1 MRRVVRLERVDSTQM
16 TAFALAAD
24 GAAHDGTVVVADYQA
39 SGRGRRGRTWE
50 ASPGQSL
57 LSTIL
62 VRPRLPAAQ
71 WPAYSLVA
79 AVAVAEALA
88 RTAALAARLKWP
100 NDVLIA
106 GRKIAGIL
114 LESRSVGDAG
124 TAMVAVGVGI
134 NLAQRAFP
142 AALAARATS
151 VTIETGRTVPGDAML
166 GSLLDAFDAWRARL
180 EGEGMAPVR
189 ARWLAL
195 ADTIGRRVSIDGV
208 SGVAVDLDPD
218 GALVL
223 DGASGR
229 HRVMAG
235 EVRDEAEHAARP

>member
-1 MRRVVRLERVDSTQM
+1 MSRLVRLDRVDSTQT

-24 GAAHDGTVVVADYQA
+24 GADDGTVVVADYQA

-50 ASPGQSL
+50 AAPGQSL
-57 LSTIL
+57 LCTIL
-62 VRPRLPAAQ
+62 VRPRLAAPQ

-79 AVAVAEALA
+79 AVAVAETLA

-114 LESRSVGDAG
+114 LESRTVGDAA
-124 TAMVAVGVGI
+124 TTMIAVGVGI

-151 VTIETGRTVPGDAML
+151 VAIETGRTVARDAML
-166 GSLLDAFDAWRARL
+166 DALLEAFDGWRARL
-180 EGEGMAPVR
+180 EGEGMAAVR

-223 DGASGR
+223 EGAGRR
-229 HRVMAG
+229 HRVVAG
-235 EVRDEAEHAARP
+235 ELLEEAEHAARP

>member
-1 MRRVVRLERVDSTQM
+1 MSRLVHLERVDSTQT

-24 GAAHDGTVVVADYQA
+24 GAEDRTVVVADYQA
-39 SGRGRRGRTWE
+39 SGRGRRGRAWE
-50 ASPGQSL
+50 APPGQSL
-57 LSTIL
+57 LCTIL
-62 VRPRLPAAQ
+62 VRPRLAPPQ

-79 AVAVAEALA
+79 AVAVAETLA

-114 LESRSVGDAG
+114 LESRVVGDTS
-124 TAMVAVGVGI
+124 TAVIAIGIGI

-151 VTIETGRTVPGDAML
+151 IAIEAGRTVARDAML
-166 GSLLDAFDAWRARL
+166 GALLEDFDGWRARL

-223 DGASGR
+223 EDGGRR
-229 HRVMAG
+229 HRVVAG
-235 EVRDEAEHAARP
+235 EVLEEPEHAARP

>member
-1 MRRVVRLERVDSTQM
+1 MSRLVQLERVDSTQT
-16 TAFALAAD
+16 TAFALAAA
-24 GAAHDGTVVVADYQA
+24 GADDRTVVVADYQA

-50 ASPGQSL
+50 ASPGPSL
-57 LSTIL
+57 LCTIL
-62 VRPRLPAAQ
+62 VRPRLAPTQ

-114 LESRSVGDAG
+114 LESRSVGD
-124 TAMVAVGVGI
+124 TATAVIAVGVGV

-151 VTIETGRTVPGDAML
+151 VAIESGRAVPRDTML
-166 GSLLDAFDAWRARL
+166 GALLDAFDAWRARL

-189 ARWLAL
+189 ARWLAV

-223 DGASGR
+223 EGAGRR

-235 EVRDEAEHAARP
+235 EALEEAADAARP

>member
-1 MRRVVRLERVDSTQM
+1 MKRVVHFERVDSTQA

-24 GAAHDGTVVVADYQA
+24 GAADRTVVVADYQA
-39 SGRGRRGRTWE
+39 GGRGRRGRTWE
-50 ASPGQSL
+50 AEPGQSL

-62 VRPRLPAAQ
+62 VRPRLTPAQ
-71 WPAYSLVA
+71 WPAYSLA
-79 AVAVAEALA
+79 TAVAVAETLA
-88 RTAALAARLKWP
+88 RTAALAPRLKWP

-114 LESRSVGDAG
+114 LESRIVGD
-124 TAMVAVGVGI
+124 TANAVVAVGVGV
-134 NLAQRAFP
+134 NVAQRAFP

-151 VTIETGRTVPGDAML
+151 VTIEAGRVVTRDTILAT
-166 GSLLDAFDAWRARL
+166 LLEAFDEWRARL

-218 GALVL
+218 GALIL
-223 DGASGR
+223 EDGRRR
-229 HRVMAG
+229 HRVVAG
-235 EVRDEAEHAARP
+235 EVGEEPEHAARP

>member
-1 MRRVVRLERVDSTQM
+1 MKRVVHFERVDSTQA
-16 TAFALAAD
+16 TAFALAAG
-24 GAAHDGTVVVADYQA
+24 GAADRTVVVADYQA
-39 SGRGRRGRTWE
+39 AGRGRRGRTWE
-50 ASPGQSL
+50 AAPGQSL

-62 VRPRLPAAQ
+62 VRPRLAPAQ
-71 WPAYSLVA
+71 WPAYSLVT
-79 AVAVAEALA
+79 AVAVAETLA
-88 RTAALAARLKWP
+88 RAAALAARLKWP

-114 LESRSVGDAG
+114 LESRIVGD
-124 TAMVAVGVGI
+124 TAKAVVAVGVGV
-134 NLAQRAFP
+134 NVAQRACP

-151 VTIETGRTVPGDAML
+151 VTIEAGRVVTRDTILAT
-166 GSLLDAFDAWRARL
+166 LLEAFDEWRARL

-223 DGASGR
+223 EDGGR
-229 HRVMAG
+229 RYRVVAG
-235 EVRDEAEHAARP
+235 EVGEETEHAARP

>member
-1 MRRVVRLERVDSTQM
+1 MSRLVHLERVDSTQT

-24 GAAHDGTVVVADYQA
+24 GAEDRTVVVADYQA

-57 LSTIL
+57 LCTIL
-62 VRPRLPAAQ
+62 VRPRLAMAQ

-79 AVAVAEALA
+79 AVAVAETLA

-114 LESRSVGDAG
+114 LESRVVGEVP
-124 TAMVAVGVGI
+124 TAVVGVGIGI

-151 VTIETGRTVPGDAML
+151 VAIETGRTLARDTML
-166 GSLLDAFDAWRARL
+166 AALLEAFDAWRARL

-223 DGASGR
+223 EGAGRR

-235 EVRDEAEHAARP
+235 EVLEEAEHAARP

>member
-1 MRRVVRLERVDSTQM
+1 MSRLVHLERVDSTQT

-24 GAAHDGTVVVADYQA
+24 GAEDRTVVVADYQA
-39 SGRGRRGRTWE
+39 SGRGRRGRAWE

-57 LSTIL
+57 LCTIL
-62 VRPRLPAAQ
+62 VRPRLTTVQ

-79 AVAVAEALA
+79 AVAVAETLA

-114 LESRSVGDAG
+114 LESRIVGDASR
-124 TAMVAVGVGI
+124 AVIAIGVGI

-151 VTIETGRTVPGDAML
+151 IAIEAGRSVGRDAML
-166 GSLLDAFDAWRARL
+166 AALLEAFDGWRARL
-180 EGEGMAPVR
+180 EGEGIAPVR

-195 ADTIGRRVSIDGV
+195 SDTIGRRVSIDGV

-223 DGASGR
+223 EDAGRR
-229 HRVMAG
+229 HRVVAG
-235 EVRDEAEHAARP
+235 EVLEESEHAARP

>member
-1 MRRVVRLERVDSTQM
+1 MSRIVHYERVDSTQAS
-16 TAFALAAD
+16 AFTLAAE
-24 GAAHDGTVVVADYQA
+24 GADDGTVVVADYQA
-39 SGRGRRGRTWE
+39 AGRGRRGRTWE
-50 ASPGQSL
+50 AAPGQGL

-62 VRPRLPAAQ
+62 VRPRLAPAQ
-71 WPAYSLVA
+71 WPAYSLVT
-79 AVAVAEALA
+79 AVAVAETLA

-106 GRKIAGIL
+106 GRKIAGVL
-114 LESRSVGDAG
+114 LESRSVGD
-124 TAMVAVGVGI
+124 TATAVVAVGIGI
-134 NLAQRAFP
+134 NLGQRAFP

-151 VTIETGRTVPGDAML
+151 VAIEADRAVSRDVML
-166 GSLLDAFDAWRARL
+166 AALLDAFDGWRARL

-208 SGVAVDLDPD
+208 SGVAVDLDQD

-223 DGASGR
+223 EDGGRR

-235 EVRDEAEHAARP
+235 EVSEEAEHAARP

>member
-1 MRRVVRLERVDSTQM
+1 MSRLVHLERVDSTQT

-24 GAAHDGTVVVADYQA
+24 GAEDRTVVVADYQA

-57 LSTIL
+57 LCTIL
-62 VRPRLPAAQ
+62 VHPRLPPAQ

-79 AVAVAEALA
+79 AVAVAETLA

-114 LESRSVGDAG
+114 LESRIVGNAS
-124 TAMVAVGVGI
+124 TAVIAIGVGI

-151 VTIETGRTVPGDAML
+151 IAIESGRTVPRDAML
-166 GSLLDAFDAWRARL
+166 GALLEAFDAWRTRL
-180 EGEGMAPVR
+180 ESDGIAPVR

-223 DGASGR
+223 EDGGRR
-229 HRVMAG
+229 HRVLAG
-235 EVRDEAEHAARP
+235 EVLEESEHAARP

>member
-1 MRRVVRLERVDSTQM
+1 MSRLVHLERVDSTQT
-16 TAFALAAD
+16 TAFTLAAD
-24 GAAHDGTVVVADYQA
+24 GAEDRTVVVADYQA

-57 LSTIL
+57 LCTIL
-62 VRPRLPAAQ
+62 VRPRLATAQ

-79 AVAVAEALA
+79 AVAVAETLA

-114 LESRSVGDAG
+114 LESRMVGDVPA
-124 TAMVAVGVGI
+124 AVVAIGVGI

-151 VTIETGRTVPGDAML
+151 VAIETGRTVARDAML
-166 GSLLDAFDAWRARL
+166 GALLEAFDAWRARL

-223 DGASGR
+223 EGAGRR
-229 HRVMAG
+229 HRVTAG
-235 EVRDEAEHAARP
+235 EVLEEAEHAARP

>member
-1 MRRVVRLERVDSTQM
+1 LTWPPTVPT
-16 TAFALAAD
+16 TAPSSWPITRCRAAD
-24 GAAHDGTVVVADYQA
+24 AAGALG
-39 SGRGRRGRTWE
+39 
-50 ASPGQSL
+50 
-57 LSTIL
+57 
-62 VRPRLPAAQ
+62 RPRLAGACSARSSCARVSCRRSGRPIRCS
-71 WPAYSLVA
+71 PLSPPPRR
-79 AVAVAEALA
+79 A

-114 LESRSVGDAG
+114 VESRGVGDAA
-124 TAMVAVGVGI
+124 TAVIAIGVGM

-151 VTIETGRTVPGDAML
+151 VAIESGRAVARDTML
-166 GSLLDAFDAWRARL
+166 GALLDAFDAWRARL

-223 DGASGR
+223 EGAGRR

-235 EVRDEAEHAARP
+235 EVLEETAHAARP

>member
-24 GAAHDGTVVVADYQA
+24 GAAHDGTVVIADYQA
-39 SGRGRRGRTWE
+39 SGRGRRGRTW
-50 ASPGQSL
+50 
-57 LSTIL
+57 
-62 VRPRLPAAQ
+62 RLPAAQ

-114 LESRSVGDAG
+114 LESRIVGDAG

-151 VTIETGRTVPGDAML
+151 VAIETGRIVPSDTML

>member
-1 MRRVVRLERVDSTQM
+1 MSRLVHLERVDSTQT

-24 GAAHDGTVVVADYQA
+24 GAEDRTVVVADYQA

-50 ASPGQSL
+50 AAPGQSL
-57 LSTIL
+57 LCTIV
-62 VRPRLPAAQ
+62 VRPRLAPTQ

-79 AVAVAEALA
+79 AVAVAETLA

-114 LESRSVGDAG
+114 LESRVIGDSSA
-124 TAMVAVGVGI
+124 AVIAIGIGI

-151 VTIETGRTVPGDAML
+151 IVIESGRTVARDTML
-166 GSLLDAFDAWRARL
+166 AVLLEAFDAWRARL
-180 EGEGMAPVR
+180 ESEGMAPVR
-189 ARWLAL
+189 ARWLTL
-195 ADTIGRRVSIDGV
+195 AETIGRRVSIDGV
-208 SGVAVDLDPD
+208 SGVAVDLDLD

-223 DGASGR
+223 EDAGRR
-229 HRVMAG
+229 HRVVAG
-235 EVRDEAEHAARP
+235 EVLEETAHAARP

>member
-1 MRRVVRLERVDSTQM
+1 MSRIVHYERVDSTQA
-16 TAFALAAD
+16 TAFALAAE
-24 GAAHDGTVVVADYQA
+24 GADDGTVVVADYQA
-39 SGRGRRGRTWE
+39 AGRGRRGRTWE
-50 ASPGQSL
+50 AAPGQGL

-62 VRPRLPAAQ
+62 VRPRLAPAQ
-71 WPAYSLVA
+71 WPAYSLVT
-79 AVAVAEALA
+79 AVAVAETLA

-106 GRKIAGIL
+106 GRKIAGVL
-114 LESRSVGDAG
+114 LESRSVGD
-124 TAMVAVGVGI
+124 TATAVVAVGIGI
-134 NLAQRAFP
+134 NLGQRAFP

-151 VTIETGRTVPGDAML
+151 VAIEADRAVSRDVML
-166 GSLLDAFDAWRARL
+166 AALLDAFDGWRARL

-208 SGVAVDLDPD
+208 SGVAVDLDQD

-223 DGASGR
+223 EDGGRR

-235 EVRDEAEHAARP
+235 EVSEEAEHAARP

>member
-1 MRRVVRLERVDSTQM
+1 MSRLVHLERVDSTQT
-16 TAFALAAD
+16 TALALAAD
-24 GAAHDGTVVVADYQA
+24 GADDRTVVVADYQA
-39 SGRGRRGRTWE
+39 SGRGRRGRAWE
-50 ASPGQSL
+50 ASSGQSL
-57 LSTIL
+57 LCTIL
-62 VRPRLPAAQ
+62 VRPRLVPTQ
-71 WPAYSLVA
+71 WPAYSLLTAVA
-79 AVAVAEALA
+79 AAEALA

-114 LESRSVGDAG
+114 LESRSVGDAA
-124 TAMVAVGVGI
+124 TAVIAIGVGM

-151 VTIETGRTVPGDAML
+151 VAIESGCAVARDTML
-166 GSLLDAFDAWRARL
+166 GALLDAFDAWRARL

-223 DGASGR
+223 EGAGRR

-235 EVRDEAEHAARP
+235 EVLEETAHAARP

>member
-1 MRRVVRLERVDSTQM
+1 MSRVVHVKRVDSTQT

-24 GAAHDGTVVVADYQA
+24 GARDGTVVVAEYQA

-50 ASPGQSL
+50 AAPGQSL
-57 LSTIL
+57 LGTIL

-79 AVAVAEALA
+79 AVAVAETLA

-114 LESRSVGDAG
+114 LESRTLGDSAP
-124 TAMVAVGVGI
+124 AVVAVGIGI

-151 VTIETGRTVPGDAML
+151 VAIEAGRVIPRDTML
-166 GSLLDAFDAWRARL
+166 SALLEAFDDWRGRL
-180 EGEGMAPVR
+180 ESEGMSPVR

-195 ADTIGRRVSIDGV
+195 ADTIGRRVSVDGV
-208 SGVAVDLDPD
+208 TGVAVDLDLD

-223 DGASGR
+223 EGAGGR
-229 HRVMAG
+229 HRVVAG
-235 EVRDEAEHAARP
+235 EVFEETEHAARP

>member
-1 MRRVVRLERVDSTQM
+1 MSRLVHLERVDSTQT

-24 GAAHDGTVVVADYQA
+24 GAEDRTVVVADYQA

-50 ASPGQSL
+50 AAPGQSL
-57 LSTIL
+57 LCTIV
-62 VRPRLPAAQ
+62 VRPRLAPAQ

-79 AVAVAEALA
+79 AVAVAETLA

-114 LESRSVGDAG
+114 LESRVIGDSSA
-124 TAMVAVGVGI
+124 AVIAIGIGI

-151 VTIETGRTVPGDAML
+151 IVIESGRTVARDTML
-166 GSLLDAFDAWRARL
+166 AVLLEAFDAWRARL
-180 EGEGMAPVR
+180 ESEGMAPVR
-189 ARWLAL
+189 ARWLTL
-195 ADTIGRRVSIDGV
+195 AETIGRRVSIDGV
-208 SGVAVDLDPD
+208 SGVAVDLDLD

-223 DGASGR
+223 EDAGRR
-229 HRVMAG
+229 HRVVAG
-235 EVRDEAEHAARP
+235 EVLEETAHAARP

>member
-1 MRRVVRLERVDSTQM
+1 
-16 TAFALAAD
+16 
-24 GAAHDGTVVVADYQA
+24 
-39 SGRGRRGRTWE
+39 
-50 ASPGQSL
+50 
-57 LSTIL
+57 
-62 VRPRLPAAQ
+62 
-71 WPAYSLVA
+71 
-79 AVAVAEALA
+79 
-88 RTAALAARLKWP
+88 
-100 NDVLIA
+100 
-106 GRKIAGIL
+106 
-114 LESRSVGDAG
+114 
-124 TAMVAVGVGI
+124 
-134 NLAQRAFP
+134 
-142 AALAARATS
+142 
-151 VTIETGRTVPGDAML
+151 ML

>member
-1 MRRVVRLERVDSTQM
+1 MSRLVHLERVDSTQT

-24 GAAHDGTVVVADYQA
+24 GAEDRTVVVADYQA
-39 SGRGRRGRTWE
+39 SGRGRRGRAWE
-50 ASPGQSL
+50 APPGQSL
-57 LSTIL
+57 LCTIL
-62 VRPRLPAAQ
+62 VRPRLAPPQ

-79 AVAVAEALA
+79 AVAVAETLA

-114 LESRSVGDAG
+114 LESRVVGDTS
-124 TAMVAVGVGI
+124 TAVIAIGIGI

-151 VTIETGRTVPGDAML
+151 IAIEAGRTVARDATL
-166 GSLLDAFDAWRARL
+166 GALLEAFDGWRARL

-223 DGASGR
+223 EDGGRR
-229 HRVMAG
+229 HRVVAG
-235 EVRDEAEHAARP
+235 EVLEEPEHAARP

>member
-1 MRRVVRLERVDSTQM
+1 MTRLVHLERVDSTQT
-16 TAFALAAD
+16 TAFALAAE
-24 GAAHDGTVVVADYQA
+24 GAEDRTVVVTDYQA
-39 SGRGRRGRTWE
+39 SGRGRRGRAWE
-50 ASPGQSL
+50 AAPGQSL
-57 LSTIL
+57 LCTIL
-62 VRPRLPAAQ
+62 VRPRLTVAQ

-114 LESRSVGDAG
+114 LESRLAGDTPAG
-124 TAMVAVGVGI
+124 VVAVGVGV

-151 VTIETGRTVPGDAML
+151 VAIEVGRGVARDTML
-166 GSLLDAFDAWRARL
+166 EALLEAFDAWRGRL

-223 DGASGR
+223 EGAGRR
-229 HRVMAG
+229 HRVLAG
-235 EVRDEAEHAARP
+235 EVLEEAEHAARP

>member
-1 MRRVVRLERVDSTQM
+1 MSRLVHLERVDSTQT

-24 GAAHDGTVVVADYQA
+24 GAEDRTVVVADYQA
-39 SGRGRRGRTWE
+39 SGRGRRGRAWE
-50 ASPGQSL
+50 APPGQSL
-57 LSTIL
+57 LCTIL
-62 VRPRLPAAQ
+62 VRPRLTPPQ

-79 AVAVAEALA
+79 AVAVAETLA

-114 LESRSVGDAG
+114 LESRVAGDTP
-124 TAMVAVGVGI
+124 TAAIAIGIGI

-151 VTIETGRTVPGDAML
+151 IAIESGRTVPRDTML
-166 GSLLDAFDAWRARL
+166 GVLLEAFDGWRARV

-195 ADTIGRRVSIDGV
+195 ADTIGRRVSIDGI

-223 DGASGR
+223 EDAGRR
-229 HRVMAG
+229 HRVLAG
-235 EVRDEAEHAARP
+235 EVLEEAEHAARP

>member
-1 MRRVVRLERVDSTQM
+1 MSRLVRLERVDSTQM

-24 GAAHDGTVVVADYQA
+24 GAAADGTVVVADYQA

-57 LSTIL
+57 LCTML
-62 VRPRLPAAQ
+62 VRPRLAAPH

-79 AVAVAEALA
+79 AVAVAETLA

-114 LESRSVGDAG
+114 LESRTMGDAA
-124 TAMVAVGVGI
+124 TTMIAVGVGI

-151 VTIETGRTVPGDAML
+151 VVIETGRTVVRDTML
-166 GSLLDAFDAWRARL
+166 ASLLEAFDAWRARL
-180 EGEGMAPVR
+180 ESDGMAPVR

-195 ADTIGRRVSIDGV
+195 TDTIGRRVSIDGV
-208 SGVAVDLDPD
+208 SGIAVDLDPD

-223 DGASGR
+223 EGAGRR
-229 HRVMAG
+229 HRVVAG
-235 EVRDEAEHAARP
+235 ELLEETEHAARP

>member
-1 MRRVVRLERVDSTQM
+1 MRRIVHLERVDSTQT
-16 TAFALAAD
+16 TAFALAAE
-24 GAAHDGTVVVADYQA
+24 GAADGTVVIADYQA
-39 SGRGRRGRTWE
+39 SGRGRRGRAWE
-50 ASPGQSL
+50 AAPGQSL

-62 VRPRLPAAQ
+62 VRPPLPPAQ

-79 AVAVAEALA
+79 AVAVAETLA

-114 LESRSVGDAG
+114 LESRVVDQTSPPV
-124 TAMVAVGVGI
+124 VAVGVGI

-151 VTIETGRTVPGDAML
+151 VAIESGRQIARDTVL
-166 GSLLDAFDAWRARL
+166 GALLEAFDEWRGRL
-180 EGEGMAPVR
+180 EGEGMTPVR

-208 SGVAVDLDPD
+208 TGVAVDLDLD

-223 DGASGR
+223 EGAGGR

-235 EVRDEAEHAARP
+235 EAVEEAEHAARP